1 MKDLPKDYLENMRK
15 LLGEEYG
22 EFLQCYESEP
32 YRGLRFN
39 EKKVRPETI
48 EKLVREWNLEK
59 IPWAPFGYY
68 YSEAERPGLSPYH
81 DAGVYYIQEPSAMS
95 VCELAGIQESDTVL
109 DLCAAPGGKSTRAAE
124 LSGVLLSNEIIS
136 KRAKILSSNI
146 ERMGYDNVIVTSASP
161 AELSSCF
168 PETFDVV
175 ICDAPCSG
183 EGMMRRDEI
192 AVSEWSPENAALCVE
207 RQREILS
214 EAVKMVKPGG
224 KLLYSTC
231 TFEPSEN
238 EEQARLLTETYHG
251 FRILTERRFWPHREK
266 GEGHYVCVFE
276 REGGI
281 EKEPDTISPDRRI
294 RQMERRLSSANLHIL
309 RTGLPEGEI
318 LTDKKKQKLYIP
330 SHAEIKASSFE
341 EAENGVN
348 LTFEEDALRYLRG
361 EELRISEEK
370 MICKGKDGFQ
380 GIYFDGYPLGVGKRN
395 GNTIKNHL
403 PKGLR
408 RKV

>member
-1 MKDLPKDYLENMRK
+1 MINLPKDYLENMQK

-22 EFLQCYESEP
+22 EFLRCYECEP
-32 YRGLRFN
+32 FRGLRFN
-39 EKKVRPETI
+39 EKKARPETI

-68 YSEAERPGLSPYH
+68 YSEELRPGLSPYH

-95 VCELAGIQESDTVL
+95 VCELAGIEKTDTVL

-124 LSGVLLSNEIIS
+124 LSSVLLSNEIIP

-146 ERMGYDNVIVTSASP
+146 ERMGYTNVIVTSASP
-161 AELSSCF
+161 AELAACF
-168 PETFDVV
+168 PDTFDVV

-192 AVSEWSPENAALCVE
+192 AVSEWSLENAALCVE

-224 KLLYSTC
+224 KLVYSTC

-238 EEQARLLTETYHG
+238 EEQALFLTGKYKE

-276 REGGI
+276 REGEREVDG
-281 EKEPDTISPDRRI
+281 TSPDRKI
-294 RQMERRLSSANLHIL
+294 RQIERRLSAANLHIL
-309 RTGLPEGEI
+309 RAGLPEGET
-318 LTDKKKQKLYIP
+318 LTDKRKQKVYIP
-330 SHAEIKASSFE
+330 AHAEIKATSFA

-361 EELRISEEK
+361 EELRISEET
-370 MICKGKDGFQ
+370 MIRKGKDGFQ
-380 GIYFDGYPLGVGKRN
+380 GIYFDGYPLGLSKRN

-408 RKV
+408 RMV